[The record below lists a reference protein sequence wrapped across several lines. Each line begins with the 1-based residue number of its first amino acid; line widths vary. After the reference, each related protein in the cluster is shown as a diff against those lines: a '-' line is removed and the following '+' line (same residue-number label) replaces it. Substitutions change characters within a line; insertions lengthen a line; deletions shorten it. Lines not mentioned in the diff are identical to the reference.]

1 MGYFVKDSVYEY
13 RNQKEKEKDEKRE
26 KLKTFCNLSEQYNRT
41 TDKEEHERLSA
52 LMAMYR

>member
-13 RNQKEKEKDEKRE
+13 RKQKEKERDEKRE